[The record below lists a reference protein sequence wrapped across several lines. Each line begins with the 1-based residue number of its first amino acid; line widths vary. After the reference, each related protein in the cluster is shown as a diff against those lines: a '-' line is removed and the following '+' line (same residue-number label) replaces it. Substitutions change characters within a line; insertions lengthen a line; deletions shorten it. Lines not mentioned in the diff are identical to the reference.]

1 MAHCRAPRQL
11 ARLGAVLA
19 AGCFA
24 FGLVTTGVA
33 PAATPSAPLGDGRM
47 VPATA
52 LAVALSRPGYQCLS
66 DAKLVGAKPGQVGSL
81 AVHLDGYVVAYS
93 AAESH
98 LSTGLFAYPGTLKV
112 SEGSRSWTMPPP
124 ADPKDQYFQLGGL
137 CAVQFGPGGAPDV
150 LGEGFWGGA
159 HCCFR
164 PNPVRILGGLCAYRV
179 VEDLTKPGVG
189 EGLHWNPNGGFQP
202 ERVGGSV
209 VLESSD
215 GAFPY
220 AFGCYA
226 CTPAPTRLF
235 TVAEGQLLD
244 VTTRY
249 PAVIRAEADAA
260 WRIALGSMR
269 AASDVGLVEG
279 PLAQWAADKCEL
291 DQGPRCGRRSGSCKR
306 KES

>member
-24 FGLVTTGVA
+24 FGLVTPRVA

-159 HCCFR
+159 HCCFGPTLYAYSVASGAYPR
-164 PNPVRILGGLCAYRV
+164 GRGPHQTRGGRGPALEPQWRLPAREGRRLGRAGELRRCFPVRLWVLRV
-179 VEDLTKPGVG
+179 HAGP
-189 EGLHWNPNGGFQP
+189 
-202 ERVGGSV
+202 
-209 VLESSD
+209 
-215 GAFPY
+215 
-220 AFGCYA
+220 
-226 CTPAPTRLF
+226 
-235 TVAEGQLLD
+235 
-244 VTTRY
+244 
-249 PAVIRAEADAA
+249 DAA
-260 WRIALGSMR
+260 VHG
-269 AASDVGLVEG
+269 G
-279 PLAQWAADKCEL
+279 
-291 DQGPRCGRRSGSCKR
+291 
-306 KES
+306 